1 MSFIYIMFIIYLPT
15 LIIAIKKVAYLIIVA
30 SYLLKAADVFLKTL
44 DGLINRFKSFK
55 NKHMIRR
62 HKKKLPHNSCRKH
75 R

>member
-15 LIIAIKKVAYLIIVA
+15 LIITIKKVTDLIIVA
-30 SYLLKAADVFLKTL
+30 SYLLKVADVFLKTL
-44 DGLINRFKSFK
+44 DGLINRFNSFK
-55 NKHMIRR
+55 KKHIIRR